1 VKKSNLKTSEPLT
14 QIDIKDPINES
25 DNKEDGGTN
34 IVPKTKTITLTEQI
48 KELIINSKVHVS
60 QFRLI
65 IEDINKE
72 TAKLVDDL
80 WNTGITFTVS
90 SSTDLVAL
98 NELNNKIINLSGSI
112 GRWRVTTSADIYL
125 EPGELFISTK
135 ELSNEQIIRLP
146 VQQVLKCT

>member
-1 VKKSNLKTSEPLT
+1 MKKSNLETKEALTPTDINDLTS
-14 QIDIKDPINES
+14 ES

-48 KELIINSKVHVS
+48 KDFVNNSNVHVS
-60 QFRLI
+60 QFRLV
-65 IEDINKE
+65 IEDINKD
-72 TAKLVDDL
+72 TSKLVDDL
-80 WNTGITFTVS
+80 WDTGITFIVS
-90 SSTDLVAL
+90 GSTDVVTM
-98 NELNNKIINLSGSI
+98 NDVNNNVINRSGSL
-112 GRWRVTTSADIYL
+112 GRWKVTNPADIYL